1 MDNQKRNNRENAAK
15 RRAMQLGWFSVG
27 LGITELFFARGL
39 ARMLGMKGQEGVIRF
54 YGARELA
61 TGIGIFACK
70 DDPAA
75 WVWGRVAG
83 DAVDIATLAANV
95 SSNPRKASIALAL
108 ANVGAVTALDVM
120 TARELSLLTELAAPP
135 VRDYSDRVGFG
146 GGSPDSVR
154 GAARQDFQ
162 VPRDMQPPPG
172 MRPTMH

>member
-1 MDNQKRNNRENAAK
+1 MDYQKRNNRENGAK

-27 LGITELFFARGL
+27 LGLAELFGARTL
-39 ARMLGMKGQEGVIRF
+39 ARMLGMKGQEGLIRF
-54 YGARELA
+54 YGVRELA

-75 WVWGRVAG
+75 WIWGRVGG
-83 DAVDIATLAANV
+83 DALDIATLAANV
-95 SSNPRKASIALAL
+95 SNNPRKAAIALAL

-120 TARELSLLTELAAPP
+120 TARELALVKALAAPP

-146 GGSPDSVR
+146 GSPDSVR
-154 GAARQDFQ
+154 GAARKDFE